1 MPAGCGRACDVQG
14 LTITAIPE
22 RQRVAD
28 ALNLLLLG
36 RWTERL
42 LVLADRCMQM
52 EKCPKSHQMSL
63 FPGIPSRT
71 ALTPTRLL
79 RADSLFRFLT
89 LLLLRCIASLTPHRC
104 GRCLRRTLGNA
115 AAVTPT
121 VFWKNLLAF
130 CLAEL
135 HLMSVLRRF
144 CYTATVC
151 CAPKLRLRKLN
162 CFAYVNTLI
171 RMLHS
176 RRGLSAYRLIP
187 HGQV

>member
-1 MPAGCGRACDVQG
+1 MPAGCSRACDVQG

-104 GRCLRRTLGNA
+104 GRCLRRTVGNA

-121 VFWKNLLAF
+121 VFWNLLAF

-135 HLMSVLRRF
+135 HLMSVLRRS

-151 CAPKLRLRKLN
+151 CAPKLRWRKLN